1 MLKADDQ
8 EKIMLYD
15 QANCQVVVGIKDKPA
30 ALQKLQTQLSVSIS
44 RTAFVGD
51 DLNDLAVRHQ
61 VGLLVTPA
69 DACPAVQRQA
79 DGVLRHR
86 GGHGAVREL
95 AERILQAR
103 GLWDELSTQGWRDR
117 ND

>member
-1 MLKADDQ
+1 MAHEVRAEQLGIQ
-8 EKIMLYD
+8 HCL
-15 QANCQVVVGIKDKPA
+15 VGIKDKPT
-30 ALQKLQTQLSVSIS
+30 ALQQLQAQVGASIAS
-44 RTAFVGD
+44 TAFVGD
-51 DLNDLAVRHQ
+51 DLNDLAVRHR

-79 DGVLRHR
+79 DGVLKHR